1 MQMNDTFRLNDEQP
15 VFSATVTTFWQKH
28 FLTGTV
34 LHHDDS
40 FSLAVSPDLDDENR
54 AMVLHRPDT
63 PVQAVVTTAVADRL
77 GLQEG
82 AALSEA
88 EFRHRLDA
96 AQILLNGADAVLYY
110 LEPAKQLLLQ
120 EPPAGQIRQLT
131 ELDRVAF
138 AEFQATASAEDLDAA
153 YVELDHWL
161 VFGAFDGT
169 QLVCTASMYPWD
181 DALIADV
188 GVLTLPTFRGKGHA
202 RNVVRAIS
210 RQAYAQGYEPQY
222 RCQVDNHA
230 SLALAAAIGL
240 TEFGKW
246 EVVLPDSPN

>member
-1 MQMNDTFRLNDEQP
+1 MQMNDTFRLNHQQP
-15 VFSATVTTFWQKH
+15 VFSATVTAFWRKH
-28 FLTGTV
+28 FLTGTT
-34 LHHDDS
+34 LHRDGS
-40 FSLAVSPDLDDENR
+40 FSLAVSPDLDDDNR
-54 AMVLHRPDT
+54 VMMLHRPDT
-63 PVQAVVTTAVADRL
+63 PVQAVVTMAVAGKL
-77 GLQEG
+77 GFQEG
-82 AALSEA
+82 EVLSET
-88 EFRHRLDA
+88 EFRHALDA
-96 AQILLNGADAVLYY
+96 AQILLNDADAVFYY
-110 LEPAKQLLLQ
+110 LEPAKQSLLQ
-120 EPPAGQIRQLT
+120 EISVGQVRQLT

-138 AEFQATASAEDLDAA
+138 EAFQAAASEEDLDAA

-161 VFGAFDGT
+161 VFGAFEGAR
-169 QLVCTASMYPWD
+169 LVCAASMYSWD

-230 SLALAAAIGL
+230 SLALATATGL

-246 EVVLPDSPN
+246 EVVSPDSPN